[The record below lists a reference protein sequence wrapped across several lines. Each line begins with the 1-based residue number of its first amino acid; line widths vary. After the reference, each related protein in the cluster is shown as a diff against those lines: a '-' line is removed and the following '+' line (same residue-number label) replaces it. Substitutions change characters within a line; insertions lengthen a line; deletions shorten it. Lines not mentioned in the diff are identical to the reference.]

1 MHISSDR
8 DFAAPSYGAPSYG
21 GYQQP
26 EDPLLPVSA
35 VSHRCAVQCRT
46 ADERVINFNCR
57 LQNTNEAV
65 MFLLLSSFVWR
76 RLH

>member
-35 VSHRCAVQCRT
+35 ALCSS
-46 ADERVINFNCR
+46 ESKVINFN
-57 LQNTNEAV
+57 
-65 MFLLLSSFVWR
+65 
-76 RLH
+76 